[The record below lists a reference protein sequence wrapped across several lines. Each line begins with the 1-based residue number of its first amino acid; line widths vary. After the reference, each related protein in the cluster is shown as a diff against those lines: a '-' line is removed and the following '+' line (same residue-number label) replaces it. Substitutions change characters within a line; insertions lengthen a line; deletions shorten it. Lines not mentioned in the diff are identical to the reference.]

1 VAAACRSWR
10 SPRSRSSSASSQS
23 PASSSSAASDQGR
36 TARRSRATSGAT
48 STTTSPGASR
58 RVEAVAFDLG
68 AVLID
73 WNATYLYRSL
83 LPDDEAVREF
93 LDDVGF
99 AEWNLAL
106 DAGRD
111 WDEAVDW
118 LASHH
123 PERRAL
129 IDAFRD
135 RWEETLG
142 GPIES
147 TVEILDE
154 LRAGGVRTF
163 ALSNWSR
170 RTFDIAAPRFPF
182 LRGFE
187 AVVISGDVGTTKPDP
202 RIYRELLARGRLDA
216 EETVFIDDNAANIDA
231 AVELG
236 LIGVLYVGPDAL
248 RRDLAALG
256 LPVRPS

>member
-1 VAAACRSWR
+1 MS
-10 SPRSRSSSASSQS
+10 
-23 PASSSSAASDQGR
+23 
-36 TARRSRATSGAT
+36 
-48 STTTSPGASR
+48 STTTNPGASR

-73 WNATYLYRSL
+73 WNASYLYRSM
-83 LPDDEAVREF
+83 LPDEAAVKGF
-93 LDDVGF
+93 LDEVGF

-118 LASHH
+118 LVSRH
-123 PERRAL
+123 PEHREL
-129 IDAFRD
+129 IAAFRD

-142 GPIES
+142 GPIEG
-147 TVEILDE
+147 TVEILEE

-182 LRGFE
+182 LAGFE
-187 AVVISGDVGTTKPDP
+187 NVVISGDVGATKPDP
-202 RIYRELLARGRLDA
+202 RIYRELLERGHLDA
-216 EETVFIDDNAANIDA
+216 GTTVFIDDNAANVDA
-231 AVELG
+231 AIEMG
-236 LIGVLYVGPDAL
+236 LIGIRYRGPEAL

-256 LPVRPS
+256 LPVRPR

>member
-1 VAAACRSWR
+1 V
-10 SPRSRSSSASSQS
+10 
-23 PASSSSAASDQGR
+23 
-36 TARRSRATSGAT
+36 T
-48 STTTSPGASR
+48 STTTSRGASH

-68 AVLID
+68 GVLID
-73 WNATYLYRSL
+73 WNATYLYRSM
-83 LPDDEAVREF
+83 LPDDGAVREF

-111 WDEAVDW
+111 WDEAVEW

-123 PERRAL
+123 PERRDL
-129 IDAFRD
+129 IEAFRD

-170 RTFDIAAPRFPF
+170 RTYDIAAPRFPF
-182 LRGFE
+182 LEGFE
-187 AVVISGDVGTTKPDP
+187 AVVISADVGTTKPDP
-202 RIYRELLARGRLDA
+202 RIYRELLARGRLEA
-216 EETVFIDDNAANIDA
+216 EQTVFIDDNAANIDA
-231 AVELG
+231 ALQLG
-236 LIGVLYVGPDAL
+236 LIGLRYIGPGAL

>member
-1 VAAACRSWR
+1 MR
-10 SPRSRSSSASSQS
+10 SPCSWACWRW
-23 PASSSSAASDQGR
+23 PASSSSAASAPA
-36 TARRSRATSGAT
+36 TTTKRSPATSGAT
-48 STTTSPGASR
+48 STTTRPGASR

-68 AVLID
+68 GVLID

-83 LPDDEAVREF
+83 LPDDEAISEF
-93 LDDVGF
+93 LDEVGF

-123 PERRAL
+123 PEHRDL
-129 IDAFRD
+129 IEAFRD

-147 TVEILDE
+147 TVEVLDE

-170 RTFDIAAPRFPF
+170 RTYDIAAARLPF
-182 LRGFE
+182 LEGFE

-202 RIYRELLARGRLDA
+202 RIYRELLARGRLEA
-216 EETVFIDDNAANIDA
+216 EKTVFIDDNEANIDA

-236 LIGVLYVGPDAL
+236 FIGLRYLGPEAL

-256 LPVRPS
+256 LPVRSP